1 MDRKEIRRLLYGYYS
16 EYKMKEI
23 LIISLVMLFFVGP
36 VYSYPES
43 KMDDCI
49 SRALKNPATK
59 SNTKNSIINYC
70 DCALKRIIDEK
81 KDIRESGFQCALKNF
96 N

>member
-1 MDRKEIRRLLYGYYS
+1 MKKLLIVS
-16 EYKMKEI
+16 
-23 LIISLVMLFFVGP
+23 LIMFFFVGP

-43 KMDDCI
+43 KLDDCI
-49 SRALKNPATK
+49 SRALENPTTK
-59 SNTKNSIINYC
+59 SNTKDSIINYC

-81 KDIRESGFQCALKNF
+81 KDIRQSGYQCALKNF

>member
-1 MDRKEIRRLLYGYYS
+1 
-16 EYKMKEI
+16 MKQI

-49 SRALKNPATK
+49 SRALKNPTTK
-59 SNTKNSIINYC
+59 SNPRNSIINYC
-70 DCALKRIIDEK
+70 DCALKKIIDEN
-81 KDIRESGFQCALKNF
+81 KDIRESGYQCALRNF